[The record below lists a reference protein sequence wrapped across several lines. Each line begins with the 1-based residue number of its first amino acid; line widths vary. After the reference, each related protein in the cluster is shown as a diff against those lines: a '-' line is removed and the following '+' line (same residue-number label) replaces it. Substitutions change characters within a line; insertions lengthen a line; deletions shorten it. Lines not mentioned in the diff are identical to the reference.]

1 MKIDI
6 SNYGYARYFKF
17 VNPKIIVPTIEV
29 SSQFEEIAKSLYNQI
44 KNNVFETMRLGRN
57 SRLVTSY
64 AHEWSSHKASE
75 AN

>member
-17 VNPKIIVPTIEV
+17 LKESKIIVPTIEV

-44 KNNVFETMRLGRN
+44 KNNVFETMRLEEIRDWLLPMLMNGQ
-57 SRLVTSY
+57 VIV
-64 AHEWSSHKASE
+64 SE